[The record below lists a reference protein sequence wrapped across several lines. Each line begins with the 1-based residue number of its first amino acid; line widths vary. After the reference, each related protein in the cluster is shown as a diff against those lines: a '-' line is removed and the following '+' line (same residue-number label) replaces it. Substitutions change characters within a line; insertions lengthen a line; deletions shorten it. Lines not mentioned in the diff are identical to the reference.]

1 MLATFKDLSKTQHL
15 LIGTGL
21 FIVMFVVALRF
32 GAKDVDILDVFFA
45 LFTDQDSEAVLVL
58 RDIRIPR
65 EVGAIFVGAGMSVA
79 GAIMQGMTRNPLADP
94 GLLGL
99 SAGAYLTLSLSVIF
113 LPSASMLLTLMIC
126 FVGAAL
132 GALLVF
138 GLTMTKKQPSV
149 FRMVLAG
156 ASISTLLY
164 AVSDGLGIYFNRSKD
179 IASWTAGGLIGTQW
193 TQLWTIAPFIILGI
207 SVAMLFAKQLTV
219 LSLNEDVAIGLGQ
232 HVTRTKISLFIIVII
247 LSGAAVALVGNMTFL
262 GLMVPHI
269 VRGFIGRDYRYIL
282 PFSALYGAIFMLFAD
297 TLGRTLNAPF
307 ETPVAAIIAII
318 GLPFFLIIVRRG
330 GQGL

>member
-1 MLATFKDLSKTQHL
+1 
-15 LIGTGL
+15 
-21 FIVMFVVALRF
+21 
-32 GAKDVDILDVFFA
+32 
-45 LFTDQDSEAVLVL
+45 
-58 RDIRIPR
+58 
-65 EVGAIFVGAGMSVA
+65 
-79 GAIMQGMTRNPLADP
+79 
-94 GLLGL
+94 
-99 SAGAYLTLSLSVIF
+99 
-113 LPSASMLLTLMIC
+113 
-126 FVGAAL
+126 
-132 GALLVF
+132 
-138 GLTMTKKQPSV
+138 
-149 FRMVLAG
+149 
-156 ASISTLLY
+156 
-164 AVSDGLGIYFNRSKD
+164 
-179 IASWTAGGLIGTQW
+179 
-193 TQLWTIAPFIILGI
+193 
-207 SVAMLFAKQLTV
+207 MLFAKQLTV

>member
-1 MLATFKDLSKTQHL
+1 MTPFFNPLSKKIHAI
-15 LIGTGL
+15 IGISL

-32 GAKDVDILDVFFA
+32 GAKDVTLVDVVHA
-45 LFTDQDSEAVLVL
+45 LFTDSDADAVLVL

-99 SAGAYLTLSLSVIF
+99 SAGAYLALSLSIVF
-113 LPSASMLLTLMIC
+113 VPAASMWLTLVVC
-126 FVGAAL
+126 FIGAAI

-138 GLTMTKKQPSV
+138 GLTMTKKQSSV

-164 AVSDGLGIYFNRSKD
+164 AVSDGIGIYFNRSKD

-193 TQLWTIAPFIILGI
+193 QQLVTIAPFILIGI
-207 SVAMLFAKQLTV
+207 IVSLFFAKQLTV

-232 HVTRTKISLFIIVII
+232 HVKQTKIILFVIVII
-247 LSGAAVALVGNMTFL
+247 LSGASVALVGNMTFL

-269 VRGFIGRDYRYIL
+269 VRGMIGRDYRFVL

-307 ETPVAAIIAII
+307 ETPVAAIIALI
-318 GLPFFLIIVRRG
+318 GLPFFLMIVKRG
-330 GQGL
+330 GHGL

>member
-1 MLATFKDLSKTQHL
+1 MLDTFKGLSKKSHL
-15 LIGTGL
+15 LLGLSL
-21 FIVMFVVALRF
+21 FIAMFFIALRF
-32 GAKDVDILDVFFA
+32 GAKDVILSDIFLA
-45 LFTDQDSEAVLVL
+45 LFTNEATDTVLVL

-99 SAGAYLTLSLSVIF
+99 SAGAYLGLSLSVIL
-113 LPSASMLLTLMIC
+113 LPSASMWLTLMIC
-126 FVGAAL
+126 FIGAAL
-132 GALLVF
+132 GAMLVF

-193 TQLWTIAPFIILGI
+193 SQLWTIAPFIILGI
-207 SVAMLFAKQLTV
+207 VMAMFFAKQLTI
-219 LSLNEDVAIGLGQ
+219 LSLDEDIAIGLGQ
-232 HVTRTKISLFIIVII
+232 HVTQTKIVLFIIVII
-247 LSGAAVALVGNMTFL
+247 LSGASVALVGNMTFL

-269 VRGFIGRDYRYIL
+269 VRGLIGRDYRYIL

-330 GQGL
+330 GHGL